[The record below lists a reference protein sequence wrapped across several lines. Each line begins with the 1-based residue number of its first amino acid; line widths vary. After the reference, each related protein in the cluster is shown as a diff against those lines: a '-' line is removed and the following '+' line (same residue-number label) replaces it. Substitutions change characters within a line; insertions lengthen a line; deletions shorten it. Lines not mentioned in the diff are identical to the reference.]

1 MFGTLGTSLSAYGA
15 VGGVRLE
22 VGGKKLST
30 DNEQDFNRRRPQ
42 IHADILSGRPR
53 LNGLRIEPRYELPYG
68 LGADGHRRF
77 GLLTRKSEL
86 HCSF

>member
-1 MFGTLGTSLSAYGA
+1 M
-15 VGGVRLE
+15 E

-30 DNEQDFNRRRPQ
+30 NKEAGPNRRHPQ

-53 LNGLRIEPRYELPYG
+53 LNGLRPSVMGVALHGVNISPRYELPYG